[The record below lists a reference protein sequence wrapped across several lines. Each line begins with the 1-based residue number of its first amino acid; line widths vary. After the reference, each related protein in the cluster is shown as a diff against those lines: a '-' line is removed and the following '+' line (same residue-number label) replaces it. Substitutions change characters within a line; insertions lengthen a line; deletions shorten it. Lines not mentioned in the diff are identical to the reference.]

1 MGSTLGVKSDLIL
14 ALRSQIFEYLRESVH
29 RDALEYLQLAGSE
42 KMQKKELFLRKRLSI
57 IELFEELRSVGTRV
71 RHQRQS

>member
-14 ALRSQIFEYLRESVH
+14 ALRSQIFEYLRERVH

-42 KMQKKELFLRKRLSI
+42 KMQKKRAFPTETP
-57 IELFEELRSVGTRV
+57 VYY
-71 RHQRQS
+71 